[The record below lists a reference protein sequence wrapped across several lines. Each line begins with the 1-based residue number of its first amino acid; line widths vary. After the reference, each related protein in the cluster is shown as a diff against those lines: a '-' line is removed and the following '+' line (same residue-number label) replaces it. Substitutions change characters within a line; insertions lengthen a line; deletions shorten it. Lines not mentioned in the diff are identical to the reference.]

1 MCERMLNIIVSCCV
15 KNDNKILFVQENK
28 KDVNGLWDLPG
39 GKLKT
44 TESIKQAAIREIMEE
59 TGYSIELKSILLM
72 QNYITSK
79 GEMLIIYFNA
89 ELLNEKQEKYI
100 EEEIKNVKWFTIDE
114 IKNIPKSSIRGGD
127 AIDKILYNIEK
138 KIEYPLE
145 VLDIHNYLIWK

>member
-1 MCERMLNIIVSCCV
+1 MNERMLNIIASCCV
-15 KNDNKILFVQENK
+15 KDHDRILLVQENK
-28 KDVNGLWDLPG
+28 NEVKGLWDLPG

-89 ELLNEKQEKYI
+89 ELLNKKQEKYR
-100 EEEIKNVKWFTIDE
+100 EEEIKNVKWFTIEE

-127 AIDKILYNIEK
+127 GIDKILYNIER

-145 VLDIHNYLIWK
+145 MLDVHNYLI

>member
-15 KNDNKILFVQENK
+15 KKDNKILFVQENK
-28 KDVNGLWDLPG
+28 KDVDGLWDLPG

-89 ELLNEKQEKYI
+89 ELLNEKQEKYR
-100 EEEIKNVKWFTIDE
+100 EEEIKNVKWFTIEE
-114 IKNIPKSSIRGGD
+114 IRNIPKSSIRGGD
-127 AIDKILYNIEK
+127 GIDKILYNIEK

-145 VLDIHNYLIWK
+145 MLDIHNYLI

>member
-1 MCERMLNIIVSCCV
+1 
-15 KNDNKILFVQENK
+15 
-28 KDVNGLWDLPG
+28 
-39 GKLKT
+39 
-44 TESIKQAAIREIMEE
+44 MEE

-89 ELLNEKQEKYI
+89 ELLNKKQEKYR
-100 EEEIKNVKWFTIDE
+100 EEEIKNVKWFTIEE

-127 AIDKILYNIEK
+127 GIDKILYNIER

-145 VLDIHNYLIWK
+145 MLDVHNYLI

>member
-15 KNDNKILFVQENK
+15 KKDNKILFVQENK
-28 KDVNGLWDLPG
+28 KDVDGLWDLPG

-89 ELLNEKQEKYI
+89 ELLNKKQEKYR
-100 EEEIKNVKWFTIDE
+100 EEEIKNVKWFTIEE

-127 AIDKILYNIEK
+127 GIDKILYNIEK

-145 VLDIHNYLIWK
+145 MLDIHNYLI

>member
-15 KNDNKILFVQENK
+15 KKDNKILFVQENK
-28 KDVNGLWDLPG
+28 KDVDGLWDLPG

-89 ELLNEKQEKYI
+89 ELLNKKQEKYR
-100 EEEIKNVKWFTIDE
+100 EEEIKNVKWFTIEE

-127 AIDKILYNIEK
+127 GIDKILYNIER

-145 VLDIHNYLIWK
+145 MLDVHNYLI

>member
-127 AIDKILYNIEK
+127 GIDKILYNIEK

>member
-15 KNDNKILFVQENK
+15 KKDNKILFVQENK
-28 KDVNGLWDLPG
+28 KDVDGLWDLPG

-44 TESIKQAAIREIMEE
+44 TESIKQATIREIMEE

-89 ELLNEKQEKYI
+89 KLLNEKQEKYR
-100 EEEIKNVKWFTIDE
+100 EEEIKNVRWFTMDE

-127 AIDKILYNIEK
+127 GIDKILYNIEK

-145 VLDIHNYLIWK
+145 MLDIHNYLI

>member
-15 KNDNKILFVQENK
+15 KKDNKILFVQENK
-28 KDVNGLWDLPG
+28 KDVDGLWDLPG

-127 AIDKILYNIEK
+127 GIDKILYNIEK

-145 VLDIHNYLIWK
+145 VLDIHNYLI

>member
-127 AIDKILYNIEK
+127 GIDKILYNIEK

-145 VLDIHNYLIWK
+145 VLDIHNYLI